1 MIRQDFLA
9 SARAAA
15 DLLRAPEVAAAWT
28 APSAL
33 PEFTVRGLSGHLA
46 FQVLAVRQALADPVP
61 EEETV
66 DLCSHYDR
74 AGWIDASLDDPV
86 NVRIRDGG
94 EQVAADGA
102 GALLETLDAAIEDL
116 AETLPEAPNRPV
128 RLRFWGPWS
137 VALDDL
143 LLTRM
148 MEVAVHND
156 HLAVSVGVPAPPL
169 PGSAMEAVLGL
180 LTRLAV
186 RRHGATEVMRALTRA
201 ERAPASITAF

>member
-33 PEFTVRGLSGHLA
+33 PEFSVRGLSGHLA
-46 FQVLAVRQALADPVP
+46 FQILAVRQALADPIP

-66 DLCSHYDR
+66 DLSAHYDR

-116 AETLPEAPNRPV
+116 AKTLPEAPNRPV
-128 RLRFWGPWS
+128 RLPFWGPWS

-143 LLTRM
+143 LVTRM

-156 HLAVSVGVPAPPL
+156 DLAVSVGVPAPPL
-169 PGSAMEAVLGL
+169 PGSAMEAVLDL

-201 ERAPASITAF
+201 ERAPANITAF